1 MRYAI
6 LIVLGLVIGAV
17 GTAMAMNALNHGPH
31 ITHSVMEV
39 MDYHLDGLHA
49 TSVANRCTVSDTLP
63 HLQAMRMVSNDIE
76 PVFAAT
82 ITDPKFKQRA
92 SDLRASLDALIATP
106 PADCAAVGAAMKRV
120 GGSCKACHQD
130 FRS

>member
-6 LIVLGLVIGAV
+6 LIVLGLVIGVV
-17 GTAMAMNALNHGPH
+17 GTAMAMNALNRGPH
-31 ITHSVMEV
+31 MTKSVMQV

-49 TSVANRCTVSDTLP
+49 TGVENRCAVSDTLP

-76 PVFAAT
+76 PVFAST
-82 ITDPKFKQRA
+82 ITDPRFKQHA
-92 SDLRASLDALIATP
+92 SDLRARLDALLATP
-106 PADCAAVGAAMKRV
+106 PADCAAVGTAMKRI
-120 GGSCKACHQD
+120 GDACKACHQD

>member
-6 LIVLGLVIGAV
+6 LNVLGLVIGVV

-49 TSVANRCTVSDTLP
+49 TGEANRCAVSDTQP

-76 PVFAAT
+76 PVFAST
-82 ITDPKFKQRA
+82 ITDPRFKQRA
-92 SDLRASLDALIATP
+92 SDLRARLDALLATP
-106 PADCAAVGAAMKRV
+106 PADCAAVGEAMKRI
-120 GGSCKACHQD
+120 GSACKACHQD